1 MVSANKALLADDLG
15 ELSRAADAKGVDLY
29 YEAAVA
35 GAIPIVRPL
44 RESLVGDDI
53 TAVMGI
59 VNGTTNYILD
69 KMVTDGSSFG
79 AALAEAMTA
88 ASSPSTS
95 RPCSTRY
102 SSESLERRDGLG
114 WVLTRLLL

>member
-1 MVSANKALLADDLG
+1 M
-15 ELSRAADAKGVDLY
+15 DLY

-79 AALAEAMTA
+79 AALAEAQELGYAEADPTA
-88 ASSPSTS
+88 DIEGHDAAAKAA
-95 RPCSTRY
+95 RAKKA
-102 SSESLERRDGLG
+102 
-114 WVLTRLLL
+114 